1 LGAALNEGPSLQLIP
16 DWPRVRQIVA
26 KRLGRT
32 ESEVQAM
39 LDKGDSLEK
48 VELAMTIEE
57 VLEDQESK

>member
-26 KRLGRT
+26 KRLGRN